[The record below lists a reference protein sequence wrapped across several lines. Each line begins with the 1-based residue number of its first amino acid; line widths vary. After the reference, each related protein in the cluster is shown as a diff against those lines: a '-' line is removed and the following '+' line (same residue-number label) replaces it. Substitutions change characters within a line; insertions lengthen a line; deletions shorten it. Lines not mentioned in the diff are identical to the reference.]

1 MYKEVLETIKKYNR
15 IIIHR
20 HSKPDG
26 DALGSQIGLKEII
39 QTNFPQK
46 KVYVVGDMTN
56 RYSFMGDMDNIPESF
71 YSDALVIVCDS
82 SERFLISDSRYQNAD
97 MIIKIDHHLFREA
110 FGDIDIVE
118 DSYESCCGLIADIAY
133 SNNLEVSKEA
143 ATALYIGMVT
153 DSGRFR
159 FDSTT
164 PRTFNL
170 AAKLLESNIDLLDIY
185 NKLYNDD
192 LESVMLRAKFTLKMQ
207 FTPNNVAYIMTT
219 KEEMQELNTD
229 IFTISRTMVNTMAGI
244 KGIDIWANF
253 TQDPNTGDVIV
264 EIRSNKYNINPI
276 AVKYGGG
283 GHAKASGATVSS
295 FEEAKKLLSELD
307 KLASEWYEQR
317 SNDTDFK

>member
-1 MYKEVLETIKKYNR
+1 MYKNVIKLIERYNR

-26 DALGSQIGLKEII
+26 DALGAQLGLKAII
-39 QTNFPQK
+39 QENYPQK

-56 RYSFMGDMDNIPESF
+56 RYAFMGEMDNIPDSF
-71 YSDALVIVCDS
+71 YSDALAIVCDS
-82 SERFLISDSRYQNAD
+82 SEQFLINDERYKKAEKL
-97 MIIKIDHHLFREA
+97 IKLDHHLYREK
-110 FGDIDIVE
+110 FGDVE
-118 DSYESCCGLIADIAY
+118 VVDESFESCCGLIADIAF
-133 SNNLEVSKEA
+133 SNKLKVNKEA
-143 ATALYIGMVT
+143 ATNLYIGMVT

-170 AAKLLESNIDLLDIY
+170 AAKLLESDIDLLDIY
-185 NKLYNDD
+185 GNLYNDD
-192 LESVMLRAKFTLKMQ
+192 LETVLLRAKYTLKMKL
-207 FTPNNVAYIMTT
+207 TKHNVAYIMTT
-219 KEEMQELNTD
+219 KEEVKESDVD
-229 IFTISRTMVNTMAGI
+229 IFTISRSMVNTMAGI

-253 TQDPNTGDVIV
+253 TEDPNMSGVFV

-295 FEEAKKLLSELD
+295 FDEAYQLLNDLD
-307 KLASEWYEQR
+307 RLVS
-317 SNDTDFK
+317 D

>member
-1 MYKEVLETIKKYNR
+1 MYKDVIKLIERYNR

-26 DALGSQIGLKEII
+26 DALGAQLGLKAII
-39 QTNFPQK
+39 QENYPQK

-56 RYSFMGDMDNIPESF
+56 RYAFMGEMDNIPDSF
-71 YSDALVIVCDS
+71 YSDALAIVCDS
-82 SERFLISDSRYQNAD
+82 SEQFLINDERYKKAEKL
-97 MIIKIDHHLFREA
+97 IKLDHHLYREK
-110 FGDIDIVE
+110 FGDVE
-118 DSYESCCGLIADIAY
+118 VVDESFESCCGLIADIAF
-133 SNNLEVSKEA
+133 SNKLKVNKEA
-143 ATALYIGMVT
+143 ATNLYIGMVT

-170 AAKLLESNIDLLDIY
+170 AAKLLESDIDLLDIY
-185 NKLYNDD
+185 GNLYNDD
-192 LESVMLRAKFTLKMQ
+192 LETVLLRAKYTLKMKL
-207 FTPNNVAYIMTT
+207 TKHNVAYIMTT
-219 KEEMQELNTD
+219 KEEVKESDVD
-229 IFTISRTMVNTMAGI
+229 IFTISRSMVNTMAGI

-253 TQDPNTGDVIV
+253 TEDPNMSGVFV

-295 FEEAKKLLSELD
+295 FDEAYQLLNDLD
-307 KLASEWYEQR
+307 RLVS
-317 SNDTDFK
+317 D